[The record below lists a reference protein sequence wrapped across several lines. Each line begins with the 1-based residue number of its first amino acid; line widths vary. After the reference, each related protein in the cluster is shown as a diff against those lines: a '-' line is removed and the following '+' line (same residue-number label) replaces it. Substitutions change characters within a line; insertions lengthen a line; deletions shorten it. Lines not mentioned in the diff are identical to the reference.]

1 MHMEQGQSAAGRT
14 GLMDKVRQSAS
25 SQLGTQK
32 DRATDGIGSV
42 AQAVRQSTQQLRDQ
56 QHDTIARYV
65 EQGADQL
72 EQFANRLKNKDIG
85 EMAREAQ
92 NFARRRPALFIGSAF
107 ALGLCAARFL
117 KSSGTNGT
125 RSMAVGTD
133 WSAAGGQSAETGWA

>member
-1 MHMEQGQSAAGRT
+1 MEQGQSAAGRT

-56 QHDTIARYV
+56 RHETIAQYV
-65 EQGADQL
+65 EQAADQL

-92 NFARRRPALFIGSAF
+92 DFARRRPTLFIGSAF
-107 ALGLCAARFL
+107 ALGICAARFL
-117 KSSGTNGT
+117 KSSANNGS
-125 RSMAVGTD
+125 RSMTGETS
-133 WSAAGGQSAETGWA
+133 WSPAAGQSAETGWA

>member
-1 MHMEQGQSAAGRT
+1 MEQGQGAAGRT

-56 QHDTIARYV
+56 QHETIAQYV
-65 EQGADQL
+65 EQAADQL

-92 NFARRRPALFIGSAF
+92 DFARRRPALFIGSAF
-107 ALGLCAARFL
+107 AVGLFGARFL
-117 KSSGTNGT
+117 KSSGTNGMHNAAGD
-125 RSMAVGTD
+125 RN
-133 WSAAGGQSAETGWA
+133 WSAAAPRSAETGWA